1 MNLSFNKYN
10 YPVHNKIRRMN
21 TELITV
27 VVVEDDKN
35 IRDGLS
41 SLFESAKGFKLNAA
55 FENCEA
61 ALRQMKDTFPDV
73 ILMDISMPGMN
84 GIDCVKK
91 IISVKPETK
100 IIMLTVYEENEKIYD
115 ALRAGASGYILK
127 RSTLREILDA
137 IREVMIGGA
146 PMSPSIAKK
155 VLNYFNQVGKK
166 TNDINLTA
174 REAEILKELVAAQ
187 SYNSIAEKLFISLD
201 TVRSHIKSIY
211 QKLHVNS
218 KAEAVAKALKE
229 NLL

>member
-1 MNLSFNKYN
+1 MNSD
-10 YPVHNKIRRMN
+10 
-21 TELITV
+21 LISV

-35 IRDGLS
+35 IRDGMA
-41 SLFESAKGFKLNAA
+41 SLFESAKGFKLKAIY
-55 FENCEA
+55 ENCEA
-61 ALRQMKDTFPDV
+61 ALTQMEDTFPDV

-91 IISVKPETK
+91 IISIKPETK

-155 VLNYFNQVGKK
+155 VLNYFNQLGKK
-166 TNDINLTA
+166 NNDINLTV

-201 TVRSHIKSIY
+201 TVRTHIKSIY

-218 KAEAVAKALKE
+218 KAEAVVKALKE

>member
-1 MNLSFNKYN
+1 
-10 YPVHNKIRRMN
+10 MN